1 MRLAL
6 TIVEGPGAG
15 RRFFLRKERLTIG
28 RAESNDVVLP
38 DAGVSRRHAR
48 LERARGGWVL
58 SDDRSAN
65 GTELNGLAI
74 GEPSHLASGDRIGIG
89 AVVLRFGP
97 PTAGYRWTLMSAAI
111 LAAGLA
117 GWMHHVLAHGR
128 DASRLET
135 LRDVPG
141 DRVAVDTEKSGRPYH
156 SVRAKAAYERGQRK
170 LSERRIAPRN
180 LYDAWAA
187 FAEAR
192 DEMEAAPE
200 RPAWFDDARRLAGET
215 ERDLAKEC
223 ENLLFRASRFERYG
237 QPEQA
242 LRAYREMLLHFP
254 ADDRAGCRKKAQ
266 ASLARA
272 EEGR

>member
-6 TIVEGPGAG
+6 TIVEGPGTG
-15 RRFFLRKERLTIG
+15 QRFSLRKERLTIG

-48 LERARGGWVL
+48 LERGRGGWML

-65 GTELNGLAI
+65 GTELNGQAI
-74 GEPSHLASGDRIGIG
+74 GEPSRLASGDRIGIG
-89 AVVLRFGP
+89 AVVLRFGRP
-97 PTAGYRWTLMSAAI
+97 RLTWWVLISGAI

-117 GWMHHVLAHGR
+117 GWTHHALAHGR
-128 DASRLET
+128 DASRPEPRRMDLEK
-135 LRDVPG
+135 P
-141 DRVAVDTEKSGRPYH
+141 GRPLDPA
-156 SVRAKAAYERGQRK
+156 RARAAYERGQRK

-187 FAEAR
+187 FVEAR
-192 DEMEAAPE
+192 DELEAAPDK
-200 RPAWFDDARRLAGET
+200 PAWLDDARRLAAET
-215 ERDLAKEC
+215 ERDLAKDC
-223 ENLLFRASRFERYG
+223 ETLLFRASRFERYAE
-237 QPEQA
+237 PEQA

-266 ASLARA
+266 ANLARA
-272 EEGR
+272 EEAGR